1 MMVYRVRVLASGT
14 LSPMSSFASE
24 LGVNFSI
31 RLEAPHVVNTRT
43 QVWLCSGEMNAMPLV
58 AACGSTAPRCFRCLW
73 GAWVEASL
81 ATP

>member
-43 QVWLCSGEMNAMPLV
+43 QVWLCSGEMNAP
-58 AACGSTAPRCFRCLW
+58 CCTLW
-73 GAWVEASL
+73 LNLSAL
-81 ATP
+81 L